1 MAPQRRREVGLKG
14 HIGFTRQTVQ
24 GNVSL
29 AQGPWVQASG
39 WSMGSVVGKER
50 IVRNKDHIRKVLE
63 GQKARTQ
70 FKIN

>member
-29 AQGPWVQASG
+29 AQGALVSG
-39 WSMGSVVGKER
+39 FRLEHGLCGGQRKDSKEQGSY
-50 IVRNKDHIRKVLE
+50 
-63 GQKARTQ
+63 
-70 FKIN
+70 

>member
-29 AQGPWVQASG
+29 AQGALSSG
-39 WSMGSVVGKER
+39 FRLEHGLCGGQRKDSKEQGSY
-50 IVRNKDHIRKVLE
+50 
-63 GQKARTQ
+63 
-70 FKIN
+70 